1 MNQID
6 KLKAEI
12 AELENSVDS
21 TMSKEVMYDVLVQAF
36 FKAKDIIE
44 LYKDVNPVE
53 QDCPEDVSTE
63 LAVVNVELKSAQQS
77 MHEFSNNLT
86 DVQGKLDRAL
96 EDLAIKDST
105 MENIKEMVDIVLT

>member
-63 LAVVNVELKSAQQS
+63 LAVVKVEMATYVDKVNDLQQRYNAIGEERD
-77 MHEFSNNLT
+77 H
-86 DVQGKLDRAL
+86 LDKVL
-96 EDLAIKDST
+96 Q
-105 MENIKEMVDIVLT
+105 NIYQLSKTS